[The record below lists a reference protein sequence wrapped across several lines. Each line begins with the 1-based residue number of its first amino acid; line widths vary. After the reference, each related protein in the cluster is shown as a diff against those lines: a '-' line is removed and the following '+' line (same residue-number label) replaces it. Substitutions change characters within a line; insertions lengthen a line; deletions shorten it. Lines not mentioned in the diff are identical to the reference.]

1 MEEEKPFTNLFYEA
15 SKVMQI
21 DDEKFPVFLVN
32 RDTNILNKILPNK
45 I

>member
-21 DDEKFPVFLVN
+21 DDEKISNVPCEQRHKYPQQN
-32 RDTNILNKILPNK
+32 STK
-45 I
+45 